1 MELLEKIFNAGV
13 VGAGGAGFPT
23 HVKLNCSVEYLIIN
37 GAECE
42 PLLCTDKYII
52 NNFAE
57 EIVKTTW
64 EISKIVKAEK
74 IYIAV
79 KKVYEKEIANLEK
92 AIKNTGLNVKLFL
105 LDNYYPAG
113 DEQMIVK
120 DVTGRTVKAGNI
132 PLSVGCVVTNIAT
145 VLNISEANEEK
156 AVTHKF
162 LTVTGDV
169 GTPKVLKVPIGI
181 SFEKC
186 LKATNCDFSSEYQ
199 VVSGGPMMGKVYS
212 HDEIKSLYVTK
223 TTSGI
228 IVLKDK
234 NNFINKIKNTT
245 LTQTLNRAKSAC
257 IQCRFCTDL
266 CPRKLAGHN
275 LNPHM
280 IMRQMASE
288 QDFANNKIL
297 KQALIC
303 CECGICET
311 YSCPMGLSPRQVNI
325 FVKKKLQ
332 GEKYVDDEKYKTDK
346 FREYRKIPPK
356 KIMARMGLSNYYSN
370 KVNDFQ
376 EIYSNTVC
384 IPLKQH
390 IGAPS
395 EPVVQIGD
403 TVKAGQIIA
412 KGSFDKVSANI
423 HSSINGKIVKIS
435 DKIEIMGVE

>member
-23 HVKLNCSVEYLIIN
+23 HIKLNCSVEYLIIN

-42 PLLCTDKYII
+42 PLLCTDKYIM

-57 EIVKTTW
+57 ELIKTTW

-79 KKVYEKEIANLEK
+79 KKVYEKEIISLEK

-120 DVTGRTVKAGNI
+120 DVTGRTVKASNI

-145 VLNISEANEEK
+145 VLNIAEANEEK
-156 AVTHKF
+156 AVTHKY

-169 GTPKVLKVPIGI
+169 TNPKVLKVPIGI
-181 SFEKC
+181 SFLEC
-186 LKATNCDFSSEYQ
+186 LKAANCYLNGEYQ
-199 VVSGGPMMGKVYS
+199 IINGGPMMGKAYNQN
-212 HDEIKSLYVTK
+212 EINSLFVTK

-228 IVLKDK
+228 IVIKDK
-234 NNFINKIKNTT
+234 NNFINKINNTS

-266 CPRKLAGHN
+266 CPRKLTGHN

-280 IMRQMASE
+280 IMRQMASKK
-288 QDFANNKIL
+288 DYLNNEIL

-332 GEKYVDDEKYKTDK
+332 GEKYVDNGIYKTDN

-356 KIMARMGLSNYYSN
+356 KIMARMGLSKYYSN
-370 KVNDFQ
+370 KVTDFQ
-376 EIYSNTVC
+376 EISCNTVN

-403 TVKAGQIIA
+403 IVKVGQVIA
-412 KGSFDKVSANI
+412 KGNFNKVSANI
-423 HSSINGKIVKIS
+423 HSSINGKVINIT